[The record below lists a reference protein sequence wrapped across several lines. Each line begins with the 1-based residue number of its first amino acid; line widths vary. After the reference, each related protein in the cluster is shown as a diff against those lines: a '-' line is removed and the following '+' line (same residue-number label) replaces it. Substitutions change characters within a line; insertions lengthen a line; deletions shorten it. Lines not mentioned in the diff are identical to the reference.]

1 MTVNS
6 DNNLSSSLSVPSLGS
21 NSIDLSGSNPGSNS
35 IDLSG
40 SNPRSKSVELSTSSP
55 SSNSIDLS
63 APKPSN
69 PIAPSQSQ
77 QISITDRPVLKLR
90 DPAADQRT
98 QASKQGHA
106 QRAKDFLAEAQQIE
120 EELDQ
125 MLHVRS
131 RRLADAISAAP
142 FRFDELFV
150 ERANAHNY
158 DYSEIE
164 ATNAAIRDMWKD

>member
-1 MTVNS
+1 MKEDTGINQNENLNS
-6 DNNLSSSLSVPSLGS
+6 SA
-21 NSIDLSGSNPGSNS
+21 
-35 IDLSG
+35 
-40 SNPRSKSVELSTSSP
+40 
-55 SSNSIDLS
+55 LS
-63 APKPSN
+63 ASVRST
-69 PIAPSQSQ
+69 PIAPPQSQ

>member
-1 MTVNS
+1 MGQFWHTYGNTVLSLIRQANHTLKKTMKEDTGINQNENLNS
-6 DNNLSSSLSVPSLGS
+6 SA
-21 NSIDLSGSNPGSNS
+21 
-35 IDLSG
+35 
-40 SNPRSKSVELSTSSP
+40 
-55 SSNSIDLS
+55 LS
-63 APKPSN
+63 ASVRST

>member
-1 MTVNS
+1 MKEDTGINQNENLNS
-6 DNNLSSSLSVPSLGS
+6 SA
-21 NSIDLSGSNPGSNS
+21 
-35 IDLSG
+35 
-40 SNPRSKSVELSTSSP
+40 
-55 SSNSIDLS
+55 LS
-63 APKPSN
+63 ASVRSN
-69 PIAPSQSQ
+69 PIAPSQSR
-77 QISITDRPVLKLR
+77 QISHTDRTDRPVLKLR